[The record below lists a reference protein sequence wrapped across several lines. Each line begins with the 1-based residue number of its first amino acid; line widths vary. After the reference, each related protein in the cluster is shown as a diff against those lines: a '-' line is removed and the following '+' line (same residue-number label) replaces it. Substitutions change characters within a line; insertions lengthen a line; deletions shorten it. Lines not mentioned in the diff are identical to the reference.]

1 MIMGLLVDSTVASLM
16 RLPKSVAHVGRIN
29 GAESIFMKIQKS
41 ILVVVTRRIGDVL
54 LTTPLIR
61 SLRRAWPDAE
71 IDILVF
77 AGTEGVLA
85 GNPDINQIIT
95 VAQRPKK
102 LEHFR
107 LLMRLWRKYDIALST
122 LSSDRPT
129 LYARVAGKYC
139 VGEVDAGKKHQWKR
153 WVLSQFVQT
162 EDVNTHMVLMHLKLA
177 DLLGVPR
184 CYEVVAAWQPKH
196 EVMVKELL
204 HFNLDSQAYM
214 VLHVHPMYV
223 YKAWKREAWVELA
236 EWINSQGMRVVLT
249 GSNSEIEIAKGQEL
263 LGLLSNRAVDVTGK
277 LPLAGVAYLLSKAR
291 GYVGPDTVVTH
302 MAAALGTPS
311 VALFG
316 PSNPVRWGPWPK
328 GYDKDEEPY
337 HMVGPQHIGNVVLLQ
352 GRGDCVPCMEEG
364 CDRHINSLSRCLQE
378 LPSRQVIDALLELR

>member
-1 MIMGLLVDSTVASLM
+1 M
-16 RLPKSVAHVGRIN
+16 RC
-29 GAESIFMKIQKS
+29 QKS

-61 SLRRAWPDAE
+61 SLRKAWPDAK
-71 IDILVF
+71 IDLLVF
-77 AGTEGVLA
+77 EGTEGVLA
-85 GNPDINQIIT
+85 GNLDIDQIIT

-102 LEHFR
+102 LEHVR
-107 LLMRLWRKYDIALST
+107 LLIRLWRKYDVALST

-153 WVLSQFVQT
+153 WVLSQSVQT
-162 EDVNTHMVLMHLKLA
+162 DDVNTHMVLMHLKLA

-196 EVMVKELL
+196 ETMVKELL
-204 HFNLDSQAYM
+204 PFDLDSQAYV

-223 YKAWKREAWVELA
+223 YKAWKHEAWVELA
-236 EWINSQGMRVVLT
+236 EWVHSQGMRVVLT
-249 GSNSEIEIAKGQEL
+249 GGNSAIEIAKGQEL
-263 LGLLSNRAVDVTGK
+263 LGLLSNEASDVTGK

-328 GYDKDEEPY
+328 GYDNDEEPY
-337 HMVGPQHIGNVVLLQ
+337 RMVGTQHMCDVVLLQ
-352 GRGDCVPCMEEG
+352 GKADCVPCMEEG
-364 CDRHINSLSRCLQE
+364 CYRNINSLSRCLQE
-378 LPSRQVIDALLELR
+378 LPSRKVIDALRELLKFPQ